1 MFAKKSLIN
10 KQLTKLHLKT
20 MAAKESDTKSDVD
33 NVDGLLSCFRRQTP
47 EDTVDSEPYSP
58 SCSSD
63 SIVVKPATV
72 VQQGPGTY
80 KISPG
85 LNRGN
90 ALISLYLSF
99 YRILYG

>member
-1 MFAKKSLIN
+1 
-10 KQLTKLHLKT
+10 

-33 NVDGLLSCFRRQTP
+33 SVDGLLGCFRRKP
-47 EDTVDSEPYSP
+47 FEDTVDSEPYSP
-58 SCSSD
+58 SSSD
-63 SIVVKPATV
+63 DSIIVKPATV
-72 VQQGPGTY
+72 IQQGPATY

-99 YRILYG
+99 YRIIHYLLLSSEC

>member
-1 MFAKKSLIN
+1 MSANVFS
-10 KQLTKLHLKT
+10 
-20 MAAKESDTKSDVD
+20 EPKSDD
-33 NVDGLLSCFRRQTP
+33 DSVDGLLSCFRRKAS

-99 YRILYG
+99 YRIIHYLL